1 MKLKFIIP
9 AITVALLASGCSG
22 DTGAESDQAL
32 YETFKNPGAQWR
44 GKPFWAWNG
53 RLEKDELMRQ
63 LGVFRDMGMGGAF
76 MHSRV
81 GLQTEYL
88 GSEWFDLT
96 NAVADS
102 AARMDLEAY
111 LYDEDRWPS
120 GSAGGMVTLDNPNLR
135 MNFVELFTMPAADFR
150 WDSDSILAAFAC
162 RLDGI
167 NYSNLK
173 RIYPD
178 TPEKEYEDMTVLKFL
193 HRTHSGTDV
202 YNGGT
207 YIDVFNP

>member
-32 YETFKNPGAQWR
+32 HETFKNPGAQWR

-102 AARMDLEAY
+102 AARMVSKHTCTTKTAGLPARPVVW
-111 LYDEDRWPS
+111 LRW
-120 GSAGGMVTLDNPNLR
+120 T
-135 MNFVELFTMPAADFR
+135 
-150 WDSDSILAAFAC
+150 I
-162 RLDGI
+162 
-167 NYSNLK
+167 
-173 RIYPD
+173 
-178 TPEKEYEDMTVLKFL
+178 
-193 HRTHSGTDV
+193 RTCA
-202 YNGGT
+202 
-207 YIDVFNP
+207 